1 MTKDQRKIVKYFIL
15 SLLLVLLNLSINFR
29 GFSLGYIFSA
39 ACLIGS
45 LLALFYYLFYRGTYQ
60 EQGKEILI
68 KKTLTLYAIL
78 GGLFCLY
85 AAYKIYITGNIG
97 VFVSEAVIIALLFF
111 LGYQRLKRQN

>member
-1 MTKDQRKIVKYFIL
+1 MSADQRKIVKYFIL

-29 GFSLGYIFSA
+29 GFSLGYIFST
-39 ACLIGS
+39 ACLICS

-60 EQGKEILI
+60 KQGNEILL

-85 AAYKIYITGNIG
+85 AAYKIYLTDNWKL
-97 VFVSEAVIIALLFF
+97 FMSEAVIIALLFF